1 MSALVSEA
9 EISAVADSIEPVT
22 TLTEVQPSSFTL
34 DGEFIDMSDMVN
46 LVYEVRVREG
56 GAVYGTTITAK
67 RSFLTTYPEI
77 RIHYRRQ
84 AVRQLAVTIIQ
95 RRAS

>member
-9 EISAVADSIEPVT
+9 EISAVADSIELRV
-22 TLTEVQPSSFTL
+22 TLTEVQPASFTL

-46 LVYEVRVREG
+46 LVYEVKEG
-56 GAVYGTTITAK
+56 GMVYGNTITAK

-95 RRAS
+95 RRTA